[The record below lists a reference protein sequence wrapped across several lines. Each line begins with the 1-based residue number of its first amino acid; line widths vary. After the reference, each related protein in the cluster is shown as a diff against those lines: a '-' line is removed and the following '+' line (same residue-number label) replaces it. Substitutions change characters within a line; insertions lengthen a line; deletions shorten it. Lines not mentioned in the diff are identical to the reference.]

1 MNLTIRRKALLEFY
15 DQRNKW
21 PGDVGS
27 PISGITGLI
36 GEDLVLG
43 LFQHY
48 LRTKEHVIAK
58 IPTRCKGPE
67 NRGSRL
73 DAWVFTPNACYQT
86 EVKNW
91 CASAMG
97 GVSVGST
104 DETLLRAAKL
114 NLARYLG
121 HKDTAK
127 HVWKVLKPM
136 SRTAEHEHLEL
147 RPLLAFWSPVALPKV
162 KNTLQLAPFFSCPT
176 KPYAEYI
183 ELAGVGEH
191 AFRHVWIF
199 SASLYL
205 RELKQAR
212 IQLQMPRAVQ
222 RLKKLQELVDWSA

>member
-1 MNLTIRRKALLEFY
+1 MTITINRLGLLEFY

-21 PGDVGS
+21 PLEVGS
-27 PISGITGLI
+27 QISGITGLI

-48 LRTKEHVIAK
+48 LCTREHVNAK
-58 IPTRCKGPE
+58 VPTRCKGPE

-73 DAWVFTPNACYQT
+73 DAWVFTPTACYQT

-97 GVSVGST
+97 GISVGSS

-127 HVWKVLKPM
+127 HIWKVLKPM
-136 SRTAEHEHLEL
+136 FRPMEHAHLPL
-147 RPLLAFWSPVALPKV
+147 RPLLAFWSPVALPTV
-162 KNTLQLAPFFSCPT
+162 KNASQLKPFFKSSAE
-176 KPYAEYI
+176 PYQDFI
-183 ELAGVGEH
+183 KMAGVGEH
-191 AFRHVWIF
+191 AFSHVWIF

-212 IQLQMPRAVQ
+212 IKVQMPRAVQ
-222 RLKKLQELVDWSA
+222 RLKKLK